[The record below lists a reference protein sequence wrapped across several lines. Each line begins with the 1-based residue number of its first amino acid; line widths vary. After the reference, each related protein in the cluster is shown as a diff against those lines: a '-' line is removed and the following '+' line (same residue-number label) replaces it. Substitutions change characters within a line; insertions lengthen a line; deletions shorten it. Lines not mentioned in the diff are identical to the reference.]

1 VSAHSTL
8 RDVATA
14 PAASQT
20 AIRVAGLGHRYGDRV
35 ALQSVSLDVG
45 RGEIFGLLGP
55 NGGGKTTL
63 FKLLST
69 LLVPQEGR
77 AEIFGID
84 VAENPA
90 GARRRMGVVFQSPA
104 LDKKLTVE
112 ENLRHQG
119 HLYGLRGAQLED
131 RIRQKLERVG
141 LWDRRRTRVE
151 ELSGGLRRRTELAKG
166 FLHEPQLLLLDEP
179 STGLDPNARREVWSY
194 LESIRQTDGATIVL
208 TTHLMDEAE
217 KCDRIGILDGGR
229 LIAIDRPDRLK
240 AAIGGDVITAVTDRP
255 EELKRQIR
263 ERFGVEAALV
273 DDTLRIEKEQ
283 GHEFISRLIEAFPGR
298 IQSIRLGKP
307 TLEDVFVHHTGHRF
321 NWINGSAEV
330 KK

>member
-1 VSAHSTL
+1 VSES
-8 RDVATA
+8 
-14 PAASQT
+14 P
-20 AIRVAGLGHRYGDRV
+20 AIRIAGLSHRYGERL
-35 ALQSVSLDVG
+35 ALQSVSFEVG

-63 FKLLST
+63 FKILST
-69 LLVPQEGR
+69 LLLPQEGR
-77 AEIFGID
+77 AEIFGVN
-84 VAENPA
+84 VADRPA
-90 GARRRMGVVFQSPA
+90 EARMRMGVVFQAPA

-112 ENLRHQG
+112 ENLWHQG
-119 HLYGLRGAQLED
+119 HLYGLRGDGLTD

-141 LWDRRRTRVE
+141 LWDRRATLVE

-166 FLHEPQLLLLDEP
+166 FLHQPDLLLLDEP
-179 STGLDPNARREVWSY
+179 STGLDPNARREVWNY
-194 LESIRQTDGATIVL
+194 LSSIRESEATTVVL
-208 TTHLMDEAE
+208 TTHLMEEAE

-255 EELKRQIR
+255 EELQKQIR
-263 ERFGVEAALV
+263 ERFGVEAALI
-273 DDTLRIEKEQ
+273 DDILRIEKQE
-283 GHEFISRLIEAFPGR
+283 GHQFIGKLVEAFPGR

-321 NWINGSAEV
+321 NLSNGAEEL